1 MIRVLVVDDHPL
13 FRAGLSGLL
22 ATVED
27 VEVVDAVGDGE
38 TAVRRCAELAPDV
51 VLMDLNL
58 PGVPGLEATR
68 RIVAMPSAPAVLVLT
83 MVDDDDTVTAA
94 LRVGARGY
102 LLKGAVQEEVLAAL
116 RTVASGGVV
125 FGAGA
130 AQRVLAGER
139 RMADLTAR
147 ESEVLA
153 LVADGRSNPE
163 IAHALGLSL
172 KTVQNHVS
180 NVLAKLQ
187 VRDRTQAALRMRG
200 LGPTNGA

>member
-1 MIRVLVVDDHPL
+1 VTTVLVVDDHPL
-13 FRAGLSGLL
+13 FRDGLVALL
-22 ATVED
+22 ATIPD
-27 VEVVDAVGDGE
+27 VDVIAAVGTGAEAIDVV
-38 TAVRRCAELAPDV
+38 ARRHPDV

-68 RIVAMPSAPAVLVLT
+68 RIVAGGGGTAVLVLT

-116 RTVASGGVV
+116 RTVAGGGVV

-130 AQRVLAGER
+130 AQRVLSGDR
-139 RMADLTAR
+139 RIGDLTPR

-153 LVADGRSNPE
+153 LVADGRSNTE
-163 IAHALGLSL
+163 IARALGLSV

-187 VRDRTQAALRMRG
+187 LRDRTQAVLRMRG
-200 LGPTNGA
+200 L

>member
-13 FRAGLSGLL
+13 FRDGLVGLL
-22 ATVED
+22 ATVAD

-38 TAVRRCAELAPDV
+38 SAVRRSAELAPDV

-58 PGVPGLEATR
+58 PGLPGLEAIRQVVGRT
-68 RIVAMPSAPAVLVLT
+68 PAPAVLVLT

-116 RTVASGGVV
+116 RTVAAGGVV

-130 AQRVLAGER
+130 AQRVLSGER
-139 RMADLTAR
+139 RIGDLTPR

-163 IAHALGLSL
+163 IARELGLSL

-200 LGPTNGA
+200 LGG

>member
-13 FRAGLSGLL
+13 FRDGLAGLL

-27 VEVVDAVGDGE
+27 VVVVDAVGDGE
-38 TAVRRCAELAPDV
+38 TAVRRSLELDPDV

-58 PGVPGLEATR
+58 PGLPGLEAIR
-68 RIVAMPSAPAVLVLT
+68 RIVARTPAPAVLVLT

-94 LRVGARGY
+94 LGVGARGY

-116 RTVASGGVV
+116 RTVAGGGIV

-130 AQRVLAGER
+130 AHRVLSGDRRVGE
-139 RMADLTAR
+139 LTPR

-153 LVADGRSNPE
+153 LVADGRSNAE
-163 IAHALGLSL
+163 IARTLGLSL

-180 NVLAKLQ
+180 SVLAKLQ

-200 LGPTNGA
+200 LGR